1 METKAKKISFLIPCY
16 NEEENVELKG
26 LTHIQRVNVTDQ
38 IQLTANDQIKA
49 LFKMTPYYWKT
60 PRSGAERLA
69 SLDTLTTELH
79 FDFLVYRRA
88 HA

>member
-1 METKAKKISFLIPCY
+1 MADEPIWFFSNGSSIS
-16 NEEENVELKG
+16 LK
-26 LTHIQRVNVTDQ
+26 LASRRTVSYTHLEVYKRQ
-38 IQLTANDQIKA
+38 ILD
-49 LFKMTPYYWKT
+49 LFAMTPYYWKT

-69 SLDTLTTELH
+69 SLDTLTAELH

>member
-1 METKAKKISFLIPCY
+1 
-16 NEEENVELKG
+16 
-26 LTHIQRVNVTDQ
+26 
-38 IQLTANDQIKA
+38 
-49 LFKMTPYYWKT
+49 MTPYYWKT